1 MSVLFIV
8 FKEVKKKNALLGRSF
23 KTNKFNALL
32 NLALSRLSILKNQRQ
47 VRCSQAIS
55 DVTDLLN
62 LGHHENAY
70 HRVDHVIEDQNTL
83 DVLFFIHGYFT
94 LLLDRVH
101 LLEHNTT
108 HLLRY
113 LTIFK
118 WGI

>member
-1 MSVLFIV
+1 MG
-8 FKEVKKKNALLGRSF
+8 KKVDALLGRSF
-23 KTNKFNALL
+23 KTNKFKALL